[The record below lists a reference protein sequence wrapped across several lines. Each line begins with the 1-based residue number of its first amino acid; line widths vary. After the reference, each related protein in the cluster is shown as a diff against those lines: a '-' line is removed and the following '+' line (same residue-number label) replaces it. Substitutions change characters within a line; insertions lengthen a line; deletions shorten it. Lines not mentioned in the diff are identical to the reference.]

1 MDLCTKIPGDLSV
14 EELQQVIRL
23 ITLGGQNT
31 PENILPKMS
40 MAALIAFFKEEG
52 QIISTAAI
60 KMPTL
65 ENRQS
70 IFERAKSPCDFGDF
84 IYETGFWATAQQHR
98 GKGLFLSLLDLS
110 LHSFQ
115 NENIFTIV
123 HHPSAIDLLCFK
135 YNFQRS
141 GIPFPSRY
149 NGTLFYLL
157 VKHKNKHESIP
168 YS

>member
-1 MDLCTKIPGDLSV
+1 MDLCIRIPGDLSA
-14 EELQQVIRL
+14 EELQQLIRL

-40 MAALIAFFKEEG
+40 IAALIAFFKEEG
-52 QIISTAAI
+52 QIISTASV

-98 GKGLFLSLLDLS
+98 GKGLFSSLLDLL
-110 LHSFQ
+110 LHSFR

-123 HHPSAIDLLCFK
+123 HHPSAIDLLCSK
-135 YNFQRS
+135 YDFRRS
-141 GIPFPSRY
+141 GTPFPSKY

-157 VKHKNKHESIP
+157 LKQKKEI
-168 YS
+168 